1 MMQKG
6 SFHLLQSV
14 LKMKDHAYAAKYLK
28 GLRLLVIAL
37 CLAQYVHPI
46 IRRGH
51 VWFQV
56 KVHAILG
63 INTETMDEQVTLNH
77 GSGGKLT
84 HKLITDVFVNRFGT
98 EGPLTDSAII
108 REKNVILATTIDSY
122 VVDPIFFPGGNIG
135 KLAVCG
141 TVNDLAVSGAVPS
154 FLSAAFII
162 EEGLPVA
169 DLERIVASMAEEA
182 VKAGVR
188 IVAGDTKVV
197 ERGKCDKLFIT
208 TAGYGF
214 LDRNQ
219 EHISTGDKIKEGDR
233 IIINGAVG
241 DHALAVLGAR
251 KNFDFKTPVI
261 SDCSSLNHLVRR
273 IISGKI
279 KVKFMRDVT
288 RGGLA
293 AVLNELSEMTGR
305 GIEID
310 EASVPVNEPVRGLC
324 EMLGFD
330 PLYLANEGKMILV
343 VDPGY
348 ASKAVELMKQ
358 DELGKYS
365 SVIGEITNTKKN
377 IVTLNTPA
385 GGRRIIYMPTGL
397 QLPRI
402 C

>member
-1 MMQKG
+1 M
-6 SFHLLQSV
+6 
-14 LKMKDHAYAAKYLK
+14 
-28 GLRLLVIAL
+28 
-37 CLAQYVHPI
+37 
-46 IRRGH
+46 
-51 VWFQV
+51 
-56 KVHAILG
+56 HAIRG
-63 INTETMDEQVTLNH
+63 INTEIMAEQITLNH

-84 HKLITDVFVNRFGT
+84 HKLITDVFVKRFGT

-108 REKNVILATTIDSY
+108 HEKNMILATTTDSY

-182 VKAGVR
+182 EKAGVK

-208 TAGYGF
+208 TAGCGF
-214 LDRNQ
+214 LDRSL
-219 EHISTGDKIKEGDR
+219 EHISTGEKIREGDR

-330 PLYLANEGKMILV
+330 PLYLANEGKLILV
-343 VDPGY
+343 VDPGD
-348 ASKAVELMKQ
+348 ASKTVELMKQ

-365 SVIGEITNTKKN
+365 SVIGEIINGNKN

-385 GGRRIIYMPTGL
+385 GGRRIIYMPSGQ

>member
-1 MMQKG
+1 
-6 SFHLLQSV
+6 
-14 LKMKDHAYAAKYLK
+14 
-28 GLRLLVIAL
+28 
-37 CLAQYVHPI
+37 
-46 IRRGH
+46 
-51 VWFQV
+51 
-56 KVHAILG
+56 VHAILG